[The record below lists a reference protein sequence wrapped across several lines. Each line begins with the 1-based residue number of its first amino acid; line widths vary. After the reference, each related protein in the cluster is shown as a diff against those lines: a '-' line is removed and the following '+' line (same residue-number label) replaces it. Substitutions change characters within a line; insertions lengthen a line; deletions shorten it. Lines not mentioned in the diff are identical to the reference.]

1 MKLMFAVKNYHKE
14 ALNFSEVEDEVKK
27 AFKYRDVDDGE
38 TPAFSVPGVLVI
50 VSTNIGREVKSWLDD
65 DCDVDDVD
73 SSPQWT
79 KKKNWKVLGP
89 PNSDASSDPQEA
101 DPASASGS
109 RTSKRGATPRQY
121 DVKVERIRRGSIPE
135 GCCLVVLN
143 AEATSELLTERVV
156 RLLRDMNA

>member
-89 PNSDASSDPQEA
+89 PSSDASSGPQEA

-109 RTSKRGATPRQY
+109 RTSRRDATPHQY
-121 DVKVERIRRGSIPE
+121 DEKVIRIQGFIPE

-143 AEATSELLTERVV
+143 TQATIELLTERVIS
-156 RLLRDMNA
+156 LLRDVNA